1 MADTLPYFTFGCLAL
16 LALAFLVSLSIR
28 QGHREDLFRTA
39 LIRSNEVLEHRVR
52 ERTGSLEDAL
62 EQKDVL
68 FRELN
73 HRVKNN
79 LQIVTSLLRL
89 QAGRFKDPAV
99 AEGFTS
105 CLGRIQSMSAVH
117 EMLYRK
123 DDIAH
128 VDFREYLGGL
138 ARRLGE
144 SYGAAGR
151 VGGDVSADDDRLG

>member
-73 HRVKNN
+73 HRGKNN
-79 LQIVTSLLRL
+79 LQIVRSEER
-89 QAGRFKDPAV
+89 
-99 AEGFTS
+99 
-105 CLGRIQSMSAVH
+105 
-117 EMLYRK
+117 
-123 DDIAH
+123 
-128 VDFREYLGGL
+128 
-138 ARRLGE
+138 
-144 SYGAAGR
+144 R
-151 VGGDVSADDDRLG
+151 VGKEVVSTCRAGWSTYH